1 MASKS
6 DASGV
11 DGNGDD
17 ADADDA
23 TPNVEESLA
32 RFTSASNVDSNVE
45 MGSCDAR
52 FRRFRESF
60 REMKEAAA
68 DKVDCGG
75 GDDAADGCRRDR
87 DVREAAKLF
96 PAAGLRNLV
105 MSLGA
110 ILVVSMLNSVS
121 FASSGKLR
129 HGLTKM

>member
-1 MASKS
+1 
-6 DASGV
+6 
-11 DGNGDD
+11 
-17 ADADDA
+17 
-23 TPNVEESLA
+23 
-32 RFTSASNVDSNVE
+32 

-60 REMKEAAA
+60 RDMNEAAA
-68 DKVDCGG
+68 DNVDCGG
-75 GDDAADGCRRDR
+75 GDDDADGCRRVR

-96 PAAGLRNLV
+96 PATGLRNLV

-110 ILVVSMLNSVS
+110 ILVVSLMNFGS